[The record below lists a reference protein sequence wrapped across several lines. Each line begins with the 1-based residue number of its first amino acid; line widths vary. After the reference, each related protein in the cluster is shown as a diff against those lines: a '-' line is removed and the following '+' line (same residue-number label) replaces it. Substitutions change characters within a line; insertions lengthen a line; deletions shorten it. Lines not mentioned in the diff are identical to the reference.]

1 MSFLYVNRGGRAILT
16 KEKNKRNTKR
26 LILLAFFSTIIFL
39 ITANIIAINYK
50 SEWVHKINIIAN
62 IDAVNITLGIIAIPC
77 CLLYYYMYKNEEFFI
92 LTLSFISIFLEYI
105 AVNTITVKIIPFW
118 GMLGSAF
125 LFRVILL
132 NLAIYNKKKI
142 VGKILNNKRISVAV
156 IIIIIHVIAFYY
168 EIKFKNTHRFMLD
181 YRGMSLI
188 NIIIMSYYFILL
200 CILVKRALEQNKF
213 IYMIFFSSISIFTFR
228 RAVFLL
234 SKSSYSYFSMSFNKI
249 LSLVGFSII
258 LIGLFIEVFYKIK
271 ERDELLND
279 LKENNNK
286 IKSIEEDLREIREVE
301 KIRGQFFANI
311 SHEFKT
317 PINIISSC
325 IQLLDLKKKES
336 DQELAEG
343 YKKYDKTLK
352 QNCNRMLRLINN
364 LVDITK
370 IDSGYLKLNF
380 INCNIVELVE
390 DITLSVVP
398 YVENKKLSII
408 FDTMDEEII
417 IKCDPES
424 IERVMLNLL
433 SNAIKFTSK
442 GGNIIVYI
450 YSDEQYVN
458 ISVKDDGIGIADEYM
473 EKVFERFIQG
483 DKTLKR
489 QTEGSGIGLSLVK
502 SIVEMHK
509 GIVEVNRENS
519 VGTEVIVKLPNKK
532 CSGKEE
538 TDTKCIN
545 NIRNGIVNKIN
556 LEFSDIYDL

>member
-156 IIIIIHVIAFYY
+156 IIIIHVIAVYY

-181 YRGMSLI
+181 YRGMSLA

-286 IKSIEEDLREIREVE
+286 IKSIEENLREIREVE

-489 QTEGSGIGLSLVK
+489 HTEGSGIGLSLVK

-538 TDTKCIN
+538 TDTKCIE

>member
-1 MSFLYVNRGGRAILT
+1 M
-16 KEKNKRNTKR
+16 
-26 LILLAFFSTIIFL
+26 

-156 IIIIIHVIAFYY
+156 IIIHVIAFYY

-258 LIGLFIEVFYKIK
+258 LIGLFI
-271 ERDELLND
+271 
-279 LKENNNK
+279 
-286 IKSIEEDLREIREVE
+286 
-301 KIRGQFFANI
+301 
-311 SHEFKT
+311 
-317 PINIISSC
+317 
-325 IQLLDLKKKES
+325 
-336 DQELAEG
+336 
-343 YKKYDKTLK
+343 
-352 QNCNRMLRLINN
+352 
-364 LVDITK
+364 
-370 IDSGYLKLNF
+370 
-380 INCNIVELVE
+380 
-390 DITLSVVP
+390 
-398 YVENKKLSII
+398 
-408 FDTMDEEII
+408 
-417 IKCDPES
+417 
-424 IERVMLNLL
+424 
-433 SNAIKFTSK
+433 
-442 GGNIIVYI
+442 
-450 YSDEQYVN
+450 
-458 ISVKDDGIGIADEYM
+458 
-473 EKVFERFIQG
+473 
-483 DKTLKR
+483 KR
-489 QTEGSGIGLSLVK
+489 T
-502 SIVEMHK
+502 
-509 GIVEVNRENS
+509 
-519 VGTEVIVKLPNKK
+519 
-532 CSGKEE
+532 
-538 TDTKCIN
+538 
-545 NIRNGIVNKIN
+545 
-556 LEFSDIYDL
+556 

>member
-156 IIIIIHVIAFYY
+156 IIIIHVIAVYY

-181 YRGMSLI
+181 YRGMSLA

>member
-142 VGKILNNKRISVAV
+142 VGKILNNKRISVV
-156 IIIIIHVIAFYY
+156 VIIIIHVIAVYY

-181 YRGMSLI
+181 YRGMSLA

-489 QTEGSGIGLSLVK
+489 HTEGSGIGLSLVK

-538 TDTKCIN
+538 TDTKCIE

>member
-156 IIIIIHVIAFYY
+156 IIIIHVIAFYY

>member
-156 IIIIIHVIAFYY
+156 IIIIHVIAFYY

-181 YRGMSLI
+181 YRGMSLA

-317 PINIISSC
+317 PINIIYSC

-538 TDTKCIN
+538 TDTKCIE

>member
-156 IIIIIHVIAFYY
+156 IIIIHVIAFYY

-271 ERDELLND
+271 ERDELLNY

>member
-16 KEKNKRNTKR
+16 KEKNKRNIKR

-39 ITANIIAINYK
+39 ITANIIVINHK
-50 SEWVHKINIIAN
+50 SEWVHKINIITN

-156 IIIIIHVIAFYY
+156 IIIIHVIAFYY

-234 SKSSYSYFSMSFNKI
+234 SKSSYYYFSMSFNKI

-317 PINIISSC
+317 PINIIYSC

>member
-156 IIIIIHVIAFYY
+156 IIIIHVIAFYY

-489 QTEGSGIGLSLVK
+489 HTEGSGIGLSLVK

>member
-142 VGKILNNKRISVAV
+142 VGKILNNKRISVV
-156 IIIIIHVIAFYY
+156 VIIIIHVIAVYY

-181 YRGMSLI
+181 YRGMSLA

-538 TDTKCIN
+538 TDTKCIE

>member
-1 MSFLYVNRGGRAILT
+1 MYVNRGGRAILT

-156 IIIIIHVIAFYY
+156 IIIIHVIAVYY
-168 EIKFKNTHRFMLD
+168 EIKFKNTHRFMLY
-181 YRGMSLI
+181 YRGMSLA

-234 SKSSYSYFSMSFNKI
+234 SKSSYYYFSMSFNKI

-317 PINIISSC
+317 PINIIYSC

-489 QTEGSGIGLSLVK
+489 HTEGSGIGLSLVK

-538 TDTKCIN
+538 TDTKCIE

>member
-142 VGKILNNKRISVAV
+142 VGKILNNKRISVV
-156 IIIIIHVIAFYY
+156 VIIIIHVIAVYY

>member
-1 MSFLYVNRGGRAILT
+1 
-16 KEKNKRNTKR
+16 
-26 LILLAFFSTIIFL
+26 
-39 ITANIIAINYK
+39 
-50 SEWVHKINIIAN
+50 
-62 IDAVNITLGIIAIPC
+62 
-77 CLLYYYMYKNEEFFI
+77 
-92 LTLSFISIFLEYI
+92 
-105 AVNTITVKIIPFW
+105 
-118 GMLGSAF
+118 
-125 LFRVILL
+125 
-132 NLAIYNKKKI
+132 
-142 VGKILNNKRISVAV
+142 
-156 IIIIIHVIAFYY
+156 
-168 EIKFKNTHRFMLD
+168 
-181 YRGMSLI
+181 
-188 NIIIMSYYFILL
+188 
-200 CILVKRALEQNKF
+200 
-213 IYMIFFSSISIFTFR
+213 
-228 RAVFLL
+228 
-234 SKSSYSYFSMSFNKI
+234 
-249 LSLVGFSII
+249 
-258 LIGLFIEVFYKIK
+258 
-271 ERDELLND
+271 
-279 LKENNNK
+279 
-286 IKSIEEDLREIREVE
+286 
-301 KIRGQFFANI
+301 
-311 SHEFKT
+311 
-317 PINIISSC
+317 
-325 IQLLDLKKKES
+325 
-336 DQELAEG
+336 
-343 YKKYDKTLK
+343 
-352 QNCNRMLRLINN
+352 MLRLINN

-532 CSGKEE
+532 CSGREE

>member
-156 IIIIIHVIAFYY
+156 IIIIHVIAFYY

-181 YRGMSLI
+181 YRGMSLA

>member
-156 IIIIIHVIAFYY
+156 IIIIHVIAVYY

>member
-50 SEWVHKINIIAN
+50 SEWVHKINIITN

-156 IIIIIHVIAFYY
+156 IIIIHVIAFYY

>member
-532 CSGKEE
+532 CSVKEE

>member
-156 IIIIIHVIAFYY
+156 IIIIHVIAFYY

-181 YRGMSLI
+181 YRGMSLA

-532 CSGKEE
+532 CSVKEE

>member
-156 IIIIIHVIAFYY
+156 IIIIHVIAFYY

-532 CSGKEE
+532 CSVKEE

>member
-1 MSFLYVNRGGRAILT
+1 M
-16 KEKNKRNTKR
+16 
-26 LILLAFFSTIIFL
+26 

-92 LTLSFISIFLEYI
+92 LTLSFISIFLEHI

-156 IIIIIHVIAFYY
+156 IIIIHVIAVYY

-181 YRGMSLI
+181 YRGMSLA

-325 IQLLDLKKKES
+325 IQLLDRK
-336 DQELAEG
+336 
-343 YKKYDKTLK
+343 
-352 QNCNRMLRLINN
+352 
-364 LVDITK
+364 
-370 IDSGYLKLNF
+370 
-380 INCNIVELVE
+380 
-390 DITLSVVP
+390 SVV
-398 YVENKKLSII
+398 
-408 FDTMDEEII
+408 
-417 IKCDPES
+417 
-424 IERVMLNLL
+424 
-433 SNAIKFTSK
+433 
-442 GGNIIVYI
+442 
-450 YSDEQYVN
+450 
-458 ISVKDDGIGIADEYM
+458 
-473 EKVFERFIQG
+473 
-483 DKTLKR
+483 
-489 QTEGSGIGLSLVK
+489 
-502 SIVEMHK
+502 
-509 GIVEVNRENS
+509 
-519 VGTEVIVKLPNKK
+519 
-532 CSGKEE
+532 
-538 TDTKCIN
+538 
-545 NIRNGIVNKIN
+545 
-556 LEFSDIYDL
+556 

>member
-77 CLLYYYMYKNEEFFI
+77 FLLYYYMYKNEEFFI

-142 VGKILNNKRISVAV
+142 VGKILNNKRISVV
-156 IIIIIHVIAFYY
+156 VIIIIHVIAVYY

-181 YRGMSLI
+181 YRGMSLA

>member
-16 KEKNKRNTKR
+16 KEKNKRNIKR

-39 ITANIIAINYK
+39 ITANIIVINHK
-50 SEWVHKINIIAN
+50 SEWVHKINIITN

-156 IIIIIHVIAFYY
+156 IIIIHVIAFYY

-234 SKSSYSYFSMSFNKI
+234 SKSSYYYFSMSFNKI

>member
-156 IIIIIHVIAFYY
+156 IIIIHVIAVYY

-181 YRGMSLI
+181 YRGMSLA

-234 SKSSYSYFSMSFNKI
+234 SKSSYYYFSMSFNKI

-317 PINIISSC
+317 PINIIYSC

>member
-156 IIIIIHVIAFYY
+156 IIIIHVIAFYY

-390 DITLSVVP
+390 DITLSVVL

>member
-156 IIIIIHVIAFYY
+156 IIIIHVIAVYY
-168 EIKFKNTHRFMLD
+168 EIKFKNTHRFMLY
-181 YRGMSLI
+181 YRGMSLA

-234 SKSSYSYFSMSFNKI
+234 SKSSYYYFSMSFNKI

-317 PINIISSC
+317 PINIIYSC

-489 QTEGSGIGLSLVK
+489 HTEGSGIGLSLVK

-538 TDTKCIN
+538 TDTKCIE

>member
-156 IIIIIHVIAFYY
+156 IIIIHVIAVYY

-181 YRGMSLI
+181 YRGMSLA

-234 SKSSYSYFSMSFNKI
+234 SKSSYYYFSMSFNKI

-317 PINIISSC
+317 PINIIYSC

-336 DQELAEG
+336 NQELAEG

>member
-142 VGKILNNKRISVAV
+142 VGKILNNKRISVV
-156 IIIIIHVIAFYY
+156 VIIIIHVIAVYY

-181 YRGMSLI
+181 YRGMSLA

-286 IKSIEEDLREIREVE
+286 IKSIEENLREIREVE

-489 QTEGSGIGLSLVK
+489 HTEGSGIGLSLVK

-538 TDTKCIN
+538 TDTKCIE

>member
-142 VGKILNNKRISVAV
+142 VGKILNNKRISVV
-156 IIIIIHVIAFYY
+156 VIIIIHVIAVYY

-181 YRGMSLI
+181 YRGMSLA

-489 QTEGSGIGLSLVK
+489 HTEGSGIGLSLVK

>member
-50 SEWVHKINIIAN
+50 SEWVHKINIITN

-156 IIIIIHVIAFYY
+156 IIIIHVIAFYY

-317 PINIISSC
+317 PINIIYSC

>member
-1 MSFLYVNRGGRAILT
+1 M
-16 KEKNKRNTKR
+16 
-26 LILLAFFSTIIFL
+26 

-156 IIIIIHVIAFYY
+156 IIIIHVIAFYY

-249 LSLVGFSII
+249 LALVGFSII

>member
-142 VGKILNNKRISVAV
+142 VGKILNNKRISVV
-156 IIIIIHVIAFYY
+156 VIIIIHVIAVYY

-181 YRGMSLI
+181 YRGMSLA

>member
-156 IIIIIHVIAFYY
+156 IIIIHVIAFYY

-317 PINIISSC
+317 PINIIYSC

>member
-156 IIIIIHVIAFYY
+156 IIIIHVIAFYY

-271 ERDELLND
+271 ERDELLNY

-532 CSGKEE
+532 CSVKEE

>member
-50 SEWVHKINIIAN
+50 SEWVHKINIRAN

-156 IIIIIHVIAFYY
+156 IIIIHVIAFYY

-532 CSGKEE
+532 CSVKEE

>member
-156 IIIIIHVIAFYY
+156 IIIIHVIAFYY

-181 YRGMSLI
+181 YRGMSLA

-489 QTEGSGIGLSLVK
+489 HTEGSGIGLSLVK

-538 TDTKCIN
+538 TDTKCIE

>member
-16 KEKNKRNTKR
+16 KEKNKRNIKR

-39 ITANIIAINYK
+39 ITANIIVINHK

-156 IIIIIHVIAFYY
+156 IIIIHVIAFYY